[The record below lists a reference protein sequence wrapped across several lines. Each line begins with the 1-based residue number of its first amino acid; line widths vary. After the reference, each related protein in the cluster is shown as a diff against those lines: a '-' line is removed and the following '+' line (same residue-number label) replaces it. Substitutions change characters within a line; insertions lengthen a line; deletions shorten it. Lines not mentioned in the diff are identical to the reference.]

1 MCLNIKNSYQNSL
14 LSKKIGKISLYNK
27 ILEAYN
33 IDINKW
39 NELSSNCYDLITKKF
54 NREYVD
60 NYNYSS
66 LYLY

>member
-1 MCLNIKNSYQNSL
+1 MINI
-14 LSKKIGKISLYNK
+14 KISLYNK

-54 NREYVD
+54 NKEYVD